1 MIRSLLALCLAL
13 VPASSGFAATGDVA
27 ALVRAIDSAKKSQP
41 VIIPAGEYDI
51 ADLKIRR
58 SLHLVG
64 EGEVVLTSS
73 RPVEKGLLN
82 PLPGAS
88 LTVENIT
95 FRNARSPDLNGAGIR
110 HDGDDL
116 TIINCVFI
124 GNEDGVLYTG
134 SPSGRIRIERSVFID
149 SGHGDGYSHG
159 IYINESESLEIE
171 ASRFSGTK
179 IGHHVKSLARRTR
192 IANSQFDDTNA
203 HTSYALDVSA
213 GGDVSFIGNS
223 VIKSADADNPSII
236 NYELTRG
243 GDAAALT
250 IENNRIINRHP
261 NARLLRNETSV
272 RPVISGNEIINEGKG
287 RLDAA
292 AR

>member
-1 MIRSLLALCLAL
+1 MIKLLLAFLLAAL
-13 VPASSGFAATGDVA
+13 PVSGALAASGDSA
-27 ALVRAIDSAKKSQP
+27 ALVRAISNAKKNEP
-41 VIIPAGEYDI
+41 VTVPSGEYDI
-51 ADLKIRR
+51 ADLRIRR
-58 SLHLVG
+58 SVHLIG
-64 EGEVVLTSS
+64 EGEVVFTSS

-95 FRNARSPDLNGAGIR
+95 FKNARSPDLNGAGIR

-116 TIINCVFI
+116 TIVNCVFI

-134 SPSGRIRIERSVFID
+134 SPSGRIRIDRSVFID
-149 SGHGDGYSHG
+149 SGHGDGYSHA
-159 IYINESESLEIE
+159 IYVNESESLEIE

-192 IANSQFDDTNA
+192 IANSQFDDTGA

-213 GGDVSFIGNS
+213 GGDVSFTGNS
-223 VIKSADADNPSII
+223 VTKSADADNPSII

-243 GDAAALT
+243 GDAVALA
-250 IENNRIINRHP
+250 IENNRIINSHP
-261 NARLLRNETSV
+261 NARLLRNDT
-272 RPVISGNEIINEGKG
+272 RLKPAISGNEIINQGKG

-292 AR
+292 GR